1 MDGEEPPFL
10 SPSPYLKSSSTS
22 SSSSLLKDISNFKT
36 PKRPS
41 QIPIF
46 HSPGPQFFTASKRTP
61 CPPSSFHRRHRTSLA
76 PSSSAHRSKSTARKL
91 KAFELEQSK
100 SSRKAQIQKQN
111 SLKSLSKSLTVW
123 LNFLFENPRSCG
135 CDLSICGDGDSG
147 FVEAVLGKGKR
158 DSGSGIGIGVD
169 VWRGPKRHRDLL
181 WKREVENVV
190 EFPNSM
196 FSNLR
201 SSLKDVCS
209 FDDLKLRMRAYLSLG
224 SCKEIFEVMTR
235 VNKVCSLFLSSLIFY
250 LWFCYYYVWWL
261 RKFRERE
268 K

>member
-1 MDGEEPPFL
+1 M
-10 SPSPYLKSSSTS
+10 
-22 SSSSLLKDISNFKT
+22 
-36 PKRPS
+36 
-41 QIPIF
+41 
-46 HSPGPQFFTASKRTP
+46 
-61 CPPSSFHRRHRTSLA
+61 
-76 PSSSAHRSKSTARKL
+76 
-91 KAFELEQSK
+91 
-100 SSRKAQIQKQN
+100 
-111 SLKSLSKSLTVW
+111 
-123 LNFLFENPRSCG
+123 
-135 CDLSICGDGDSG
+135 
-147 FVEAVLGKGKR
+147 LGKGKR

-209 FDDLKLRMRAYLSLG
+209 FDDLKVRMRAYLSLG

-250 LWFCYYYVWWL
+250 LWFCYYYVGLL

>member
-46 HSPGPQFFTASKRTP
+46 HSPCPQFFTASKRTP

-147 FVEAVLGKGKR
+147 FVESVLGKGKR

-250 LWFCYYYVWWL
+250 LWFCYYYVWLL